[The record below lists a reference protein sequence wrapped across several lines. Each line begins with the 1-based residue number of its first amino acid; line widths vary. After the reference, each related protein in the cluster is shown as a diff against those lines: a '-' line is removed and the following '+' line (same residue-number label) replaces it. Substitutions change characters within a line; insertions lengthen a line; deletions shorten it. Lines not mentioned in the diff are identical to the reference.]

1 MSGIDSISQIVAA
14 LRTQLAQGAGAAPAK
29 PRKATS
35 RGGSEK
41 SNRSISKL
49 IAQRVKSLRPDDP
62 NRGKKAFRIF
72 LESVLLNEFGEQ
84 LIDDTVFYQMVDE
97 IQEVME
103 ADIRTAT
110 AINTAVSTLLGG
122 PQNLR

>member
-14 LRTQLAQGAGAAPAK
+14 LRTQLAQGASTTAPK
-29 PRKATS
+29 PRKATT
-35 RGGSEK
+35 RGASEK

-49 IAQRVKSLRPDDP
+49 IAQRVKSIRPDDP
-62 NRGKKAFRIF
+62 KRGKKVFRIF

-97 IQEVME
+97 IQEAME
-103 ADIRTAT
+103 ADIRTAA
-110 AINTAVSTLLGG
+110 AINTAVSTLLDGAQD
-122 PQNLR
+122 PR